1 MERLLLATRNPGKAR
16 EFAKLLEDV
25 PFKLV
30 SLEEAGISQTVEET
44 GVTFEE
50 NAVLKARAY
59 ASLSSLT
66 TLADDSGLEVDA
78 LEGRP
83 GVMSARY
90 GSPEISD
97 EDRVQLLLHEIKD
110 TPWEKRTARFRCVI
124 AIARPS
130 GEIRTV
136 EGVVEGVIQYK
147 PEGSNGFGYDP
158 VFYLPKKGCTT
169 AQLDTKEKNLI
180 SHRGRAAREAAAI
193 LKTHLCGPSS
203 RPSGGEESPPGEP
216 QVT

>member
-1 MERLLLATRNPGKAR
+1 MKRLLLATRNPGKAR
-16 EFAKLLEDV
+16 EFARLLEDV
-25 PFKLV
+25 PFRLV
-30 SLEEAGISQTVEET
+30 SLEEAGVSQGIEET

-59 ASLSSLT
+59 ASLSSLM

-83 GVMSARY
+83 GVTSARY
-90 GSPEISD
+90 GSPGLSD
-97 EDRVQLLLHEIKD
+97 QERVQLLLRELKD

-124 AIARPS
+124 AIARLS
-130 GEIRTV
+130 GEVRTV

-158 VFYLPKKGCTT
+158 VFYLPKKGCTM
-169 AQLDTKEKNLI
+169 AQLDTGEKNLI
-180 SHRGRAAREAAAI
+180 SHRGQAARAAAAI

-203 RPSGGEESPPGEP
+203 RPGRGEESPPGEP
-216 QVT
+216 